1 MRTDHRPHTSHRK
14 NEHYSGSKKLDE
26 TSNAFEGI
34 RLALHYLPAL
44 NTRAKMSRQQRSDHL
59 QVHRL
64 LTRIN
69 MSAPKPVWVPSSDLV
84 NG

>member
-14 NEHYSGSKKLDE
+14 SEHYSGSQRLDE

-34 RLALHYLPAL
+34 RLALHYLPAPDAK
-44 NTRAKMSRQQRSDHL
+44 AKMNRQQRSDL
-59 QVHRL
+59 VQAIRL
-64 LTRIN
+64 LTRIS
-69 MSAPKPVWVPSSDLV
+69 MSAPKPAWVPSSDLV